1 MHDRYSSCFSRANL
15 RDACPG
21 YWRDSQLWH
30 VQSSNMQRETP
41 KKICHDGES
50 CFLCKRTFSVA
61 KEKIRVFGKSS
72 FDISSLIHRALNVD
86 LTVYVDREQLAICR
100 TQCYSRIV
108 RYKNA
113 VQKVEE
119 IGGEIKRNF
128 GGDFPFRVKR
138 MAKDHFN
145 TSEAKKCLDFGD
157 TPSTASPG
165 TPTNLHVGET
175 SAEINIDPGR
185 GIGLSPIPF
194 AGFAPTQ
201 SFVPVF
207 VQSSSQYLVQK
218 AFPGFSPGFAST
230 PRISRLNNKNQS
242 QETSLQESSKETK
255 VHLTVV
261 YPSKTIRKELKDDY
275 ASLGKAIVHG
285 SHQRI
290 ARAVL
295 KNETLKKFIVEKI
308 LQLMTIQLNELCSR
322 RNPSILRATTKED
335 IKEFDFKNLSFEWK
349 ERAPIFYAFLMTCA
363 SSQKQNNL
371 EWLPSVSVAGSILLK
386 QRNPH
391 MNGCATI
398 LGLLMKSRSLEVS
411 LLIVT
416 GIYYNAEPF
425 HYLTCKLI
433 CFLSKL
439 ATWTTAVSYFEVLVI
454 LTFHLGPQQESS
466 YI

>member
-145 TSEAKKCLDFGD
+145 SSER
-157 TPSTASPG
+157 
-165 TPTNLHVGET
+165 
-175 SAEINIDPGR
+175 GR
-185 GIGLSPIPF
+185 NRRK
-194 AGFAPTQ
+194 
-201 SFVPVF
+201 
-207 VQSSSQYLVQK
+207 SQ
-218 AFPGFSPGFAST
+218 
-230 PRISRLNNKNQS
+230 R
-242 QETSLQESSKETK
+242 
-255 VHLTVV
+255 
-261 YPSKTIRKELKDDY
+261 
-275 ASLGKAIVHG
+275 GK
-285 SHQRI
+285 
-290 ARAVL
+290 
-295 KNETLKKFIVEKI
+295 
-308 LQLMTIQLNELCSR
+308 R
-322 RNPSILRATTKED
+322 RRTTTTTGGNSMRRGKLR
-335 IKEFDFKNLSFEWK
+335 
-349 ERAPIFYAFLMTCA
+349 
-363 SSQKQNNL
+363 
-371 EWLPSVSVAGSILLK
+371 V
-386 QRNPH
+386 
-391 MNGCATI
+391 
-398 LGLLMKSRSLEVS
+398 
-411 LLIVT
+411 
-416 GIYYNAEPF
+416 
-425 HYLTCKLI
+425 
-433 CFLSKL
+433 
-439 ATWTTAVSYFEVLVI
+439 
-454 LTFHLGPQQESS
+454 
-466 YI
+466 

>member
-157 TPSTASPG
+157 TPSTASPFG
-165 TPTNLHVGET
+165 GREATTGNASALRRLRLHRLR
-175 SAEINIDPGR
+175 SKNC
-185 GIGLSPIPF
+185 
-194 AGFAPTQ
+194 
-201 SFVPVF
+201 PV
-207 VQSSSQYLVQK
+207 SSSWIKLKLAWNYL
-218 AFPGFSPGFAST
+218 F
-230 PRISRLNNKNQS
+230 
-242 QETSLQESSKETK
+242 
-255 VHLTVV
+255 
-261 YPSKTIRKELKDDY
+261 
-275 ASLGKAIVHG
+275 
-285 SHQRI
+285 
-290 ARAVL
+290 
-295 KNETLKKFIVEKI
+295 
-308 LQLMTIQLNELCSR
+308 LCGY
-322 RNPSILRATTKED
+322 I
-335 IKEFDFKNLSFEWK
+335 
-349 ERAPIFYAFLMTCA
+349 
-363 SSQKQNNL
+363 
-371 EWLPSVSVAGSILLK
+371 ILLVE
-386 QRNPH
+386 
-391 MNGCATI
+391 I
-398 LGLLMKSRSLEVS
+398 LNISTLE
-411 LLIVT
+411 
-416 GIYYNAEPF
+416 P
-425 HYLTCKLI
+425 
-433 CFLSKL
+433 
-439 ATWTTAVSYFEVLVI
+439 
-454 LTFHLGPQQESS
+454 P
-466 YI
+466 